1 MSWGI
6 TTGMQIVISTEE
18 QTASDELRKKI
29 IRQAA
34 RSKKQTD
41 EASSLYLTVNSKKRS
56 ASNELSTAKSKQRR
70 A

>member
-29 IRQAA
+29 TRQAA
-34 RSKKQTD
+34 RSKKQT
-41 EASSLYLTVNSKKRS
+41 AR
-56 ASNELSTAKSKQRR
+56 SKQPNDDSEKLQGISE
-70 A
+70 